1 MIRTGDVSSRETSDM
16 WQVYLY
22 LANERQADEHHAA
35 SKRRTPGESRIRR
48 WRTARRNGRVQ
59 SAVARA
65 Q

>member
-1 MIRTGDVSSRETSDM
+1 M